1 VFETVVVGSSPS
13 DVADK
18 AFRCALDMARAAGG
32 TLHIVC
38 ALEDEKVGAPRHL
51 PEEFRYTD
59 IGAGKTDWLMGQLK
73 ARAEAAHVR
82 VATHA
87 VLAPPAEAIT
97 RVATEEDADLV
108 VVGTGSSHGARHLTA
123 VPRSVMDRVSCA
135 VMVV

>member
-1 VFETVVVGSSPS
+1 VFETVVVGSTASDAADRAFRFAL
-13 DVADK
+13 DVA
-18 AFRCALDMARAAGG
+18 RADDA

-38 ALEDEKVGAPRHL
+38 ALEGEQEGAPTNL

-59 IGAGKTDWLMGQLK
+59 IGAGKTDWLMGQLR
-73 ARAEAAHVR
+73 ARAEAAFVR

-87 VLAPPAEAIT
+87 VLASPADAIT
-97 RVATEEDADLV
+97 RVATEEHADLV
-108 VVGTGSSHGARHLTA
+108 VVGTGSSHGARHLTV

>member
-1 VFETVVVGSSPS
+1 VFETVVVGSTAS
-13 DVADK
+13 DAADR
-18 AFRCALDMARAAGG
+18 AFRCALDLARADGA

-38 ALEDEKVGAPRHL
+38 ALEDEDEGAPPYL

-59 IGAGKTDWLMGQLK
+59 VGAGRTDWLLGQLR

-87 VLAPPAEAIT
+87 VRARPADAIT

-108 VVGTGSSHGARHLTA
+108 VVGTGSSRGARHLTV
-123 VPRSVMDRVSCA
+123 VPRSVMDRLSCA

>member
-1 VFETVVVGSSPS
+1 MFETVVVGSTDS
-13 DVADK
+13 DGADR
-18 AFRCALDMARAAGG
+18 AFRCALELTRAGGG

-38 ALEDEKVGAPRHL
+38 ALEDKKEGPPANL

-59 IGAGKTDWLMGQLK
+59 AGSGKTDWLMGQLR
-73 ARAEAAHVR
+73 ARAEAAHVK

-87 VLAPPAEAIT
+87 VLARPADAIT
-97 RVATEEDADLV
+97 HVATEEEADLV
-108 VVGTGSSHGARHLTA
+108 VVGTGSSHGARHLTV